1 MRWSNSLD
9 HFSGSFVFCELPNNY
24 LSFMTDACE
33 YADSSFIYSATLT
46 LLSANSHIGQIRAPV
61 PLLPLVVIN

>member
-1 MRWSNSLD
+1 MRVEQ
-9 HFSGSFVFCELPNNY
+9 FSGSFVFRELPNNY

-33 YADSSFIYSATLT
+33 YADSSSFT
-46 LLSANSHIGQIRAPV
+46 LLLLLCCSANSHIGQIRAPV